1 MLAVGVMFTYTHAI
15 HVHKHSLTHSLSLS
29 LCLSLSEPAEEP
41 AVADSSLDVPS
52 ITIEQP
58 PSSSPVATP
67 QTPTH
72 EDTPT
77 LKKKKALGVSK
88 PAKKLPEQG
97 VEMKGYIYRK
107 KPGLGTRWEKTYSVL
122 TYQAMYFTTM
132 QDNVEYNHMLSL
144 MGDAQKTLSEKK
156 GHDKNSK
163 V

>member
-1 MLAVGVMFTYTHAI
+1 MYTNTYTHT
-15 HVHKHSLTHSLSLS
+15 HTHTFMYTYSPLTHTHTHTHILT
-29 LCLSLSEPAEEP
+29 EPSEEP
-41 AVADSSLDVPS
+41 AAADSSLEVPS

-58 PSSSPVATP
+58 PSSVAP
-67 QTPTH
+67 HTPTH

-77 LKKKKALGVSK
+77 LKKKRESGKALNVSK
-88 PAKKLPEQG
+88 PARKLPEQG
-97 VEMKGYIYRK
+97 VEMKGYMYRK
-107 KPGLGTRWEKTYSVL
+107 KPGLGTRWEKTYCVL

-132 QDNVEYNHMLSL
+132 QDNMEYNHMLSL